1 MFPFLLSS
9 CQAKIIYC
17 LVEKTSEAEVSLQVG
32 NHSPDQWCSAGTA
45 TLRDEQDFQGQTA
58 NRQCRGNIH
67 PAGTCT
73 LLQFACS
80 ESHHRLLKAIKTDF
94 ASLSAEVCSSR
105 ISLKAWCIRKLL
117 PPHHFSTCTLTVTSW
132 YSFLVGF
139 FSSISRRA
147 FFFFSLLFFFFFPPP
162 GQKPQGA
169 LAGVSCCQCL
179 PRWWA
184 QEQPWLLQ
192 EWGWPRWDS
201 KWHGPGARA
210 QALGLPCL
218 NIPPGQGSGGS
229 RCKAILMKSFFTCFP
244 ISLIEFGLLKSGH
257 QRHLSWWDDG
267 LELQRSY

>member
-147 FFFFSLLFFFFFPPP
+147 FFFFFPFYSFFFFPHEDRNPKEHWLEWAAASACL
-162 GQKPQGA
+162 GDGHRSSH
-169 LAGVSCCQCL
+169 GCC
-179 PRWWA
+179 R
-184 QEQPWLLQ
+184 
-192 EWGWPRWDS
+192 
-201 KWHGPGARA
+201 
-210 QALGLPCL
+210 
-218 NIPPGQGSGGS
+218 SGGGHVGTVS
-229 RCKAILMKSFFTCFP
+229 GTGLVQGLRLWVCHAWT
-244 ISLIEFGLLKSGH
+244 SLQGRGVEVHAVRL
-257 QRHLSWWDDG
+257 
-267 LELQRSY
+267 Y